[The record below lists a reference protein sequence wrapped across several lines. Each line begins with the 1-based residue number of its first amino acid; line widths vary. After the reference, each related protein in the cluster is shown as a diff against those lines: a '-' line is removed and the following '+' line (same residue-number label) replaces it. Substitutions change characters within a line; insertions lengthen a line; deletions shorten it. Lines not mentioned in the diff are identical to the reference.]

1 VTTIM
6 IAKFKNV
13 SREEGEAML
22 GLNLEEAR
30 AIREI
35 KEEGR
40 QEERQEMLKNA
51 VPLLLRAG
59 LTVEEIAAQL
69 KVTVEEVQQ
78 AIA

>member
-1 VTTIM
+1 M